1 MRAGGSTEMLETNN
15 FYTLNTGDIV
25 EVISSGGGG
34 FGDPAQR
41 EPEKVLKDVLNGV
54 VSVENARDIYRV
66 DVDVENRCIREA
78 QTEELRTVSVV
89 N

>member
-1 MRAGGSTEMLETNN
+1 MLETNN